1 VVEPE
6 AGAATAVRLT
16 KTAEVSS
23 PRANVGA
30 ALATADSTV
39 TDNQVDG
46 QRVKML
52 APVSPT
58 LATC

>member
-1 VVEPE
+1 
-6 AGAATAVRLT
+6 
-16 KTAEVSS
+16 
-23 PRANVGA
+23 VGT
-30 ALATADSTV
+30 ALAAADSTV
-39 TDNQVDG
+39 TDNQVDV